1 MIFVNSCLYLYL
13 IYQSSEKESDLHE
26 HEVGGGVEVREA
38 DEGEVVVETV
48 EAGWHQVQ
56 PQHPP
61 VGGDALQQR
70 D

>member
-1 MIFVNSCLYLYL
+1 M
-13 IYQSSEKESDLHE
+13 HE

-48 EAGWHQVQ
+48 EAGRNQVE
-56 PQHPP
+56 PQNPS